1 MRKEGFWLFIG
12 FLILSGAGKK
22 CQSVNKCHFY
32 GQKAAAAK
40 ISRIAKPR
48 LNMAANVECFP
59 ENTALRENACFSY
72 EDGHNVETVP
82 KQIVLRL
89 GA

>member
-1 MRKEGFWLFIG
+1 
-12 FLILSGAGKK
+12 
-22 CQSVNKCHFY
+22 
-32 GQKAAAAK
+32 
-40 ISRIAKPR
+40 
-48 LNMAANVECFP
+48 MAANVECFP